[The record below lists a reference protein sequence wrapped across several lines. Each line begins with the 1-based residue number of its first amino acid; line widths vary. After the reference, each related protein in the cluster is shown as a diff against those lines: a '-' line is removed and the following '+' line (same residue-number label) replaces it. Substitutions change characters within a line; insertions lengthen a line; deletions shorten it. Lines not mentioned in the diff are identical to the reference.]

1 MNAVVE
7 SILKKST
14 ICIRNGHMGIHH
26 NRSNGFHNRSNG
38 CHNHSIQGVRSIHH
52 SRQRHQHQPQ
62 VRHQQTSCQSDGH
75 IRNRWHRG
83 IRSIHHSIHGC
94 TNHIHRRGGVHS
106 IHHSRLQHQLQLQ
119 VQHQQISCQNDVHSS
134 YHSRS
139 CRGIHS
145 ILGVSIV
152 STIVDC

>member
-1 MNAVVE
+1 
-7 SILKKST
+7 
-14 ICIRNGHMGIHH
+14 MGIHH

-38 CHNHSIQGVRSIHH
+38 YHNHSIQGVRSIHH

-83 IRSIHHSIHGC
+83 IRSIHHSSLGH
-94 TNHIHRRGGVHS
+94 
-106 IHHSRLQHQLQLQ
+106 QHQLQ
-119 VQHQQISCQNDVHSS
+119 VQHQRTSCRNDVHSS

-145 ILGVSIV
+145 ILICIHHNRNIQGDHSNLH
-152 STIVDC
+152 SRLRHQ